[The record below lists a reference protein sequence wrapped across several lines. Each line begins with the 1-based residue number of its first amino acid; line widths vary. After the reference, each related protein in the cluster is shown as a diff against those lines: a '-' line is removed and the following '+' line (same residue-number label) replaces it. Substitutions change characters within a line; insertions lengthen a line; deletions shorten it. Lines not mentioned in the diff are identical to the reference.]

1 MRRGAVLVKRKRK
14 AGKHSAAASAPP
26 PADSFSNSSPPAG
39 EDSQIQS
46 SGFSLHQLFAQ
57 QAMKMLDRT
66 DLDDEQKQSILVA
79 MSCPCC
85 GAGGLSF
92 TAKLKRK

>member
-1 MRRGAVLVKRKRK
+1 MVKRKRK

-26 PADSFSNSSPPAG
+26 PADSFSNSSPPAA